1 MGACCCI
8 ASGRSEPDR
17 RHIYHLPS
25 IEEHELLST
34 TNDGS
39 SVNSNA
45 IIVDTNL
52 DGSTPDTFRAPPAP
66 LPYDGGLTVQEVLS
80 RSPDNPDTGQD
91 LEKSDCKEKAKQMES
106 LPLAED
112 EDDCPICLEEY
123 DKENPR
129 YFTRCEHEFHLA
141 CLLDWMER
149 SETCPVCDQ
158 ILMIEEMYQ

>member
-1 MGACCCI
+1 MGACCSF

-25 IEEHELLST
+25 IEEHDLLSS
-34 TNDGS
+34 TNEGS
-39 SVNSNA
+39 PA
-45 IIVDTNL
+45 GGTNL
-52 DGSTPDTFRAPPAP
+52 DASTPDTFRAPPAP
-66 LPYDGGLTVQEVLS
+66 LPYEGSGLTVQQVLAS
-80 RSPDNPDTGQD
+80 NDDNDSGQD
-91 LEKSDCKEKAKQMES
+91 LEKEPDGKGKMKELES
-106 LPLAED
+106 LQVTEE

-158 ILMIEEMYQ
+158 ILMIDEMYQ